1 MKHYINIH
9 PLPKKKIKNH
19 VKYLNFDDKILQ
31 INLELKA

>member
-9 PLPKKKIKNH
+9 PLPIKKNH

-31 INLELKA
+31 INLELIT